1 MMSRDRHVGLSADPL
16 QRHRA
21 APIERF
27 SFVRNLRTALALFFH
42 ASPDGKPLRTFPGTA
57 LASGERPIL
66 SRALLDGLR
75 SVAPRLGLV
84 LLIAGALQMVLR
96 LTGH

>member
-1 MMSRDRHVGLSADPL
+1 MSRFTHVGVPADPL

-21 APIERF
+21 A
-27 SFVRNLRTALALFFH
+27 T
-42 ASPDGKPLRTFPGTA
+42 
-57 LASGERPIL
+57 LASGEWPIS

-84 LLIAGALQMVLR
+84 LLIAGTLQMVLR